1 MRDNTKE
8 IAGKLVSQIRY
19 LALQGQADFVWFEGK
34 SDNYMYDGQEDIY
47 WQTVGQLLLVYI
59 ESSGE
64 YSYSYRLY
72 KCSGEEARY
81 DRKTVMDAALENDDC
96 YCLFDLRE
104 TKGNKYLLH
113 FHEDGIWYEDY
124 EKAVYGMFNE

>member
-1 MRDNTKE
+1 M
-8 IAGKLVSQIRY
+8 
-19 LALQGQADFVWFEGK
+19 
-34 SDNYMYDGQEDIY
+34 DI
-47 WQTVGQLLLVYI
+47 VGQLLLVYI

-81 DRKTVMDAALENDDC
+81 DRKTVMDPALENDDC

-124 EKAVYGMFNE
+124 EKAVFGMFNEQTDIFQNRRSEMYKTYKAEMMAKLRVLGRNNERDNGLKCENL